1 MTITAL
7 GTPSVMQLFSREG
20 RFGSGRSLR
29 PAGLSPPPAGGP
41 GRSFRRLAWQSAAIA
56 LAASL
61 PLLGC
66 GKEEK
71 QAERPPPAVSTITVE
86 PHTVP
91 VSMDFIAQTQSSQQ
105 VEIYARV
112 TGFLDKRVYQE
123 GTIVKAGD
131 VLFKMDPK
139 PFEVQVAAAKAALAQ
154 QQARL
159 TTAEARLNRVR
170 PLVKLNAMAQKDL
183 DNATGEVQAAQAAV
197 DQAKANLASAELNLS
212 YTTIVSPVTG
222 ITSAALQQDGTYI
235 GDLNTKLT
243 SVAVVSPMWV
253 NYSVSQ
259 NQLLE
264 FRKQEQSGL
273 LRGPAGGDT
282 HEVEISLPDGSI
294 YPYKGQI
301 SFRAPS
307 FNAKTGTYLVR
318 ATVDNPDGLLQP
330 NEYVRSRVLG
340 FVRPEAIL
348 VPQRA
353 VRQTAKGQAVWV
365 VDKDGKAEL
374 RPVVVGD
381 WHGDDWFISQGLSPG
396 EKVIVDGSSLLQPG
410 VLVKAEPLQSEAQI
424 STGSTTAPGTSP
436 KH

>member
-1 MTITAL
+1 M
-7 GTPSVMQLFSREG
+7 PWFCRED
-20 RFGSGRSLR
+20 FGPARPLCPAGRSPL
-29 PAGLSPPPAGGP
+29 PARWPGLTFP
-41 GRSFRRLAWQSAAIA
+41 RIAWASAALA

-86 PHTVP
+86 PRTVP

-123 GTIVKAGD
+123 GAMVKAGA
-131 VLFKMDPK
+131 VLFQMDQK
-139 PFEVQVAAAKAALAQ
+139 PFQVQVAAAKAALAQ

-159 TTAEARLNRVR
+159 FTAQARLNRVR

-183 DNATGEVQAAQAAV
+183 DNATGEAQAAQAAV
-197 DQAKANLASAELNLS
+197 DQAKANLAQAELNLS
-212 YTTIVSPVTG
+212 YTTITSPVAG
-222 ITSAALQQDGTYI
+222 ITAAAQQQDGTYI

-243 SVAVVSPMWV
+243 SVAVLSPMWV

-264 FRKQEQSGL
+264 FRRQEQSGL
-273 LRGPAGGDT
+273 LRGPEGGET
-282 HEVEISLPDGSI
+282 HEVEISMPDGSV

-307 FNAKTGTYLVR
+307 FNASTGTFLVR
-318 ATVDNPDGLLQP
+318 ATVDNPDGLLRP
-330 NEYVRSRVLG
+330 NQFVRSRVLG
-340 FVRPEAIL
+340 FVRPDAML

-381 WHGDDWFISQGLSPG
+381 WQGDDWFISEGLNPG

-410 VLVKAEPLQSEAQI
+410 ALVKAEPLQTEAQI

>member
-1 MTITAL
+1 M
-7 GTPSVMQLFSREG
+7 PWFSREE
-20 RFGSGRSLR
+20 RSGPARSLC
-29 PAGLSPPPAGGP
+29 PGLSPLPAQWP
-41 GRSFRRLAWQSAAIA
+41 GLTFPRIVWRNAAIV

-66 GKEEK
+66 GKAEK
-71 QAERPPPAVSTITVE
+71 QAERPPPAVSTVTVE

-112 TGFLDKRVYQE
+112 TGFLDKRLYQE
-123 GTIVKAGD
+123 GAIVKAGA
-131 VLFKMDPK
+131 VLFQMDQR

-159 TTAEARLNRVR
+159 TTAQARLNRVR

-197 DQAKANLASAELNLS
+197 DQAQANLAQAELSLS
-212 YTTIVSPVTG
+212 YTTITSPVTG
-222 ITSAALQQDGTYI
+222 IMSAALQQDGTYI

-264 FRKQEQSGL
+264 FRKQEQTGL
-273 LRGPAGGDT
+273 LRGPASGT
-282 HEVEISLPDGSI
+282 HEVEISLPDGSL

-307 FNAKTGTYLVR
+307 FNASTGTYLVR

-340 FVRPEAIL
+340 FVRPDAIL

-353 VRQTAKGQAVWV
+353 VRQTARGQAVWV

-381 WHGDDWFISQGLSPG
+381 WHGDDWFISQGLNAG

-410 VLVKAEPLQSEAQI
+410 VMVKAEPLQTEAQI

-436 KH
+436 KR

>member
-1 MTITAL
+1 MHW
-7 GTPSVMQLFSREG
+7 FSCEE
-20 RFGSGRSLR
+20 RF
-29 PAGLSPPPAGGP
+29 GP
-41 GRSFRRLAWQSAAIA
+41 GRSLGPAGLRSPPARWPGVAFLRAALRSAAIVVVG
-56 LAASL
+56 SL

-66 GKEEK
+66 GKQEK
-71 QAERPPPAVSTITVE
+71 QAERPPQAVSTITVE
-86 PHTVP
+86 PQTVP

-123 GTIVKAGD
+123 GAIVKAGD
-131 VLFKMDPK
+131 VLFQMDQR

-159 TTAEARLNRVR
+159 TTAQARLNRVR

-212 YTTIVSPVTG
+212 YTTITSPVTG

-235 GDLNTKLT
+235 GNLNTKLT

-253 NYSVSQ
+253 NYSVAE

-264 FRKQEQSGL
+264 FRKEEQSGL
-273 LRGPAGGDT
+273 LRGPEGGET
-282 HEVEISLPDGSI
+282 HEVEISLPDGSL

-307 FNAKTGTYLVR
+307 FDARTGTYLVR
-318 ATVDNPDGLLQP
+318 ATVDNPDGLLRP
-330 NEYVRSRVLG
+330 NQYVRSRVLG
-340 FVRPEAIL
+340 FVRPDAIL

-381 WHGDDWFISQGLSPG
+381 WHGNDWFISEGLNAG

-410 VLVKAEPLQSEAQI
+410 ALVKAEPLREQPEAQI

-436 KH
+436 KR